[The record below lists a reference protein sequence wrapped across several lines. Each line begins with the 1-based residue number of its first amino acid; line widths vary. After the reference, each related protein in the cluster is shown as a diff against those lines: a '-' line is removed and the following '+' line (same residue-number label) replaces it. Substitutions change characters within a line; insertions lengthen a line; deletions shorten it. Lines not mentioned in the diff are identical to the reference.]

1 MFRRDISKSPLTHLQ
16 LTHPLSFFALA
27 LESNSASLI
36 ILLRNV
42 PCFLEEIMN
51 NNFCKL
57 FYNCSVESSSDILCV
72 WRFHRLKRFELQ
84 TQFLL

>member
-1 MFRRDISKSPLTHLQ
+1 MFRRDISKPPLTQLQ
-16 LTHPLSFFALA
+16 HIHPLSLFSLA
-27 LESNSASLI
+27 LDSNSTSLI
-36 ILLRNV
+36 ILLRNIL
-42 PCFLEEIMN
+42 CFLEEITN